1 MAHRYLPNKNPYR
14 FYRPRI
20 FACTKFAPVF
30 HTVLHIYLWIL
41 IVTEPAASPNSV
53 VHVQLRPNPLLI
65 PIAKRK
71 NHQYLRLEKK
81 KSDMERYSCFTIA
94 FTFFLVKVAADPIG
108 IQIGRTFCGLK
119 SAS

>member
-41 IVTEPAASPNSV
+41 VVTEPAASPNSV

-71 NHQYLRLEKK
+71 NHQYLRLEKRK
-81 KSDMERYSCFTIA
+81 VTWKDARVLLSHLL
-94 FTFFLVKVAADPIG
+94 FFWSKLQLIRLAYK
-108 IQIGRTFCGLK
+108 
-119 SAS
+119 